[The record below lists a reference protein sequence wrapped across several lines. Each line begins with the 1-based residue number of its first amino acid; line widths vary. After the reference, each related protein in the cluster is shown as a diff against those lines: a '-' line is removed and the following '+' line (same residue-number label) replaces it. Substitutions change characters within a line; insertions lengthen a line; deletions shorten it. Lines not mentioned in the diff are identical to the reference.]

1 MLPVAINTLLF
12 SGELAEREIP
22 SFRGAVMGI
31 AGNDP
36 LFHNHTEDAKDIN
49 RYPRIQYKLLDGH
62 PAVVGVLDG
71 ADAVKR
77 LFLPGA
83 THAMRIGP
91 GYREFVVRDVLE
103 EVFTPSL
110 KAGEVRRYELRAWLP
125 LNSENF
131 EEYQSISSLAK
142 RIAKLDEILTG
153 NILSLYKAFDAYVE
167 DRVVAHVVDLS
178 PGNVTFKGVRMQ
190 SFDAVIETNFALPLH
205 CGIGKGVSH
214 GFGVVSLL
222 GNR

>member
-1 MLPVAINTLLF
+1 MGEIKISTVLLDARL
-12 SGELAEREIP
+12 SEREIP

-36 LFHNHTEDAKDIN
+36 LFHNHTVDAKDIN
-49 RYPRIQYKLLDGH
+49 RYPRIQYKILDGH
-62 PAVVGVLDG
+62 PAVVGVLEG

-83 THAMRIGP
+83 THAMRIGR
-91 GYREFVVRDVLE
+91 GYREFGVRKVLE
-103 EVFTPSL
+103 DSFMPSL
-110 KAGEVRRYELRAWLP
+110 SAGPVCRYELHAWLP
-125 LNSENF
+125 FNSENF
-131 EEYQSISSLAK
+131 EAYLKISSLAG

-167 DRVVAHVVDLS
+167 DRVVAQVVDLT
-178 PGNVTFKGVRMQ
+178 PRNVTFKGVRMQ
-190 SFDAVIETNFALPLH
+190 SFDAVIETNFALPLR

-214 GFGVVSLL
+214 GFGVVY
-222 GNR
+222 